1 MHDIKFIRTTPE
13 AFDAGLARRGLPAQ
27 SATLLKL
34 DEAKRAQQ
42 TSLQELLGK
51 RNAFAKQIGEAKR
64 SGENADNIMAE
75 SKANNDAIVTMET
88 TLAGRGE
95 LEGLLETIPNLPAAD
110 VPLGKDEHDNKE
122 MRVVGTKPTFAFE
135 PKLHDELGE
144 KLGLMDFEGAAKLS
158 GARFVV
164 LKGALARMERAL
176 ASFFLDNNVSAGYTE
191 VAPPFLVKDA
201 AMYGTGQLPKFEE
214 DLYECFGEI
223 RKLQIESDLVGQG
236 FLQRVENYKNLDDV
250 NNKLGQALKI
260 ALQNGIDCSWSS
272 ESFGQLSKLFSKIK
286 DDFFSDDARQREIKL
301 KYEKLKAEGAA
312 KKYLIPTAEVPLTN
326 LVADSILEEE
336 KLPIR
341 MTAYTP
347 CFRSEAGSA
356 GRDTKG
362 MIRQHQFSKVEMV
375 SITTPEQ
382 SVAEH
387 ERMTAQAESIL
398 QKLGLA
404 YRVVLLCTGDMG
416 FSSEKTYDIEVWMPG
431 QNAFR
436 EISSCSN
443 CGAFQARRMKARFK
457 RGKENL
463 FVHTLNGS
471 GLPIGRTMVAIIE
484 NYQNSDGS
492 ITVPEALVPYMGGL
506 KVIA

>member
-1 MHDIKFIRTTPE
+1 MHDIKFIRQNAE
-13 AFDAGLARRGLPAQ
+13 AFDADLARRGIAPQ
-27 SATLLKL
+27 SAEILKL

-64 SGENADNIMAE
+64 KGDNADALMEA
-75 SKANNDAIVTMET
+75 SKANNDAIAKMEAS
-88 TLAGRGE
+88 LAGRGT
-95 LEGLLETIPNLPAAD
+95 LETLLETLPNLPAAD
-110 VPLGKDEHDNKE
+110 VPQGKDEHDNKE
-122 MRVVGTKPTFAFE
+122 VRVVGKKPEFSFT

-164 LKGALARMERAL
+164 LKGALAHMERAL
-176 ASFFLDNNVSAGYTE
+176 ASFFLDNNVAAGYTE
-191 VAPPFLVKDA
+191 MVPPFLVRDN

-214 DLYECFGEI
+214 DLF
-223 RKLQIESDLVGQG
+223 KTT
-236 FLQRVENYKNLDDV
+236 N
-250 NNKLGQALKI
+250 
-260 ALQNGIDCSWSS
+260 
-272 ESFGQLSKLFSKIK
+272 
-286 DDFFSDDARQREIKL
+286 DF
-301 KYEKLKAEGAA
+301 
-312 KKYLIPTAEVPLTN
+312 YLIPTAEVPLTN
-326 LVADSILEEE
+326 LVADAIMDEE

-341 MTAYTP
+341 ITAYTP

-375 SITTPEQ
+375 SVTTPEQ

-387 ERMTAQAESIL
+387 ERMTAQAEAIL
-398 QKLGLA
+398 QKLGLH

-484 NYQNSDGS
+484 NYQNADGS

>member
-1 MHDIKFIRTTPE
+1 MHDIKYIRQSPE
-13 AFDAGLARRGLPAQ
+13 AFDTALAKRGMPAQ
-27 SATLLKL
+27 SPAILKL
-34 DEAKRAQQ
+34 DETKRAQQ
-42 TSLQELLGK
+42 TQLQELLSK
-51 RNAFAKQIGEAKR
+51 RNGFAKQIGEAKR
-64 SGENADNIMAE
+64 KGENADAIMAE
-75 SKANNDAIVTMET
+75 SKANNDAIAAMESN
-88 TLAGRGE
+88 LAGRGE
-95 LEGLLETIPNLPAAD
+95 LEAILESLPNLPADD
-110 VPLGKDEHDNKE
+110 VPVGKDEHDNKE
-122 MRVVGTKPTFAFE
+122 MRVVGKKPEFSFA

-176 ASFFLDNNVSAGYTE
+176 ASLFLDMNVDAGYTE
-191 VAPPFLVKDA
+191 IAPPFLVKDA
-201 AMYGTGQLPKFEE
+201 AVYGTGQLPKFSE
-214 DLYECFGEI
+214 DLF
-223 RKLQIESDLVGQG
+223 KTT
-236 FLQRVENYKNLDDV
+236 N
-250 NNKLGQALKI
+250 
-260 ALQNGIDCSWSS
+260 
-272 ESFGQLSKLFSKIK
+272 
-286 DDFFSDDARQREIKL
+286 DFW
-301 KYEKLKAEGAA
+301 
-312 KKYLIPTAEVPLTN
+312 LIPTAEVPLTN
-326 LVADSILEEE
+326 LVGDSIIEEE
-336 KLPIR
+336 KLPMR

-387 ERMTAQAESIL
+387 ERMTAQAEAIL
-398 QKLGLA
+398 QKLGLH

-416 FSSEKTYDIEVWMPG
+416 FSAEKTYDIEVWMPG

-484 NYQNSDGS
+484 NYQQADGS
-492 ITVPEALVPYMGGL
+492 ILVPEALQPYMGGL
-506 KVIA
+506 TVIGSGLKA